1 MLAGGTPRAV
11 TTGMA
16 PLIVLISAFAFTRL
30 FCSRVSATRAARIA
44 LAVMLLLTAGSHF
57 TSTAE
62 LSAMLPLEPMLA
74 DPLVYLTGL
83 AELGF
88 AIALL
93 RRERPTWLGA
103 AIVVFFA
110 VLLPANVYS
119 AFAGTGMGGHGPA
132 YLWFRVPLQG
142 LFIGWA
148 WWSTRRE
155 GTCEPTIR
163 ECDWIAS

>member
-1 MLAGGTPRAV
+1 M
-11 TTGMA
+11 GMA
-16 PLIVLISAFAFTRL
+16 PLVVLISVFAFIRL
-30 FCSRVSATRAARIA
+30 FRSSVAATRAARIA
-44 LAVMLLLTAGSHF
+44 LAVMLSLTAGSHF

-62 LSAMLPLEPMLA
+62 LSAMLPLDPMLA

-83 AELGF
+83 AELAF

-93 RRERPTWLGA
+93 RRERPPWLGA
-103 AIVVFFA
+103 ALVVFFA

-148 WWSTRRE
+148 WWSTRSSSQYRPIDL
-155 GTCEPTIR
+155 GGRAPS
-163 ECDWIAS
+163 AP